1 MSMEYLSICSY
12 LLQFLSTIC
21 LIVFSLTFSVKFILR
36 YFILLDIAVNR
47 IMFLISF
54 SDCSFLVHRNII
66 DLCVGLVPCKFIE
79 LFFKI

>member
-1 MSMEYLSICSY
+1 M
-12 LLQFLSTIC
+12 QKAFT
-21 LIVFSLTFSVKFILR
+21 SLFKFILR

-54 SDCSFLVHRNII
+54 SDCSFLVQGNII